1 MKKNLLDEVA
11 KILINID
18 GLYISETELIAPD
31 LANFLPILNNKK
43 VFLNMTIFSSQN
55 ELQRFHH

>member
-1 MKKNLLDEVA
+1 M
-11 KILINID
+11 
-18 GLYISETELIAPD
+18 ELIAPD